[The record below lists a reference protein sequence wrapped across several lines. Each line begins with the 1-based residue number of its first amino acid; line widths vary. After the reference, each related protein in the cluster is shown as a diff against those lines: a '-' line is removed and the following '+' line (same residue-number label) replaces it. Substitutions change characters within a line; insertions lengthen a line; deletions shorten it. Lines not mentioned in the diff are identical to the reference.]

1 MSASCCSKFV
11 SLSFFCRYQDV
22 ASLHKAPD
30 RESWTLPRGLTGIV
44 RPHLGKTDAVTGY
57 GYALDPLRSVGVG
70 EKNEGQGVIPRPFMC
85 VGSFA
90 CLTAGAS
97 GGRERSGWLWLRR

>member
-1 MSASCCSKFV
+1 M
-11 SLSFFCRYQDV
+11 
-22 ASLHKAPD
+22 P
-30 RESWTLPRGLTGIV
+30 
-44 RPHLGKTDAVTGY
+44 VTGY

-97 GGRERSGWLWLRR
+97 GGQESSGSGLWKIAAIIAILAFLASLLFR